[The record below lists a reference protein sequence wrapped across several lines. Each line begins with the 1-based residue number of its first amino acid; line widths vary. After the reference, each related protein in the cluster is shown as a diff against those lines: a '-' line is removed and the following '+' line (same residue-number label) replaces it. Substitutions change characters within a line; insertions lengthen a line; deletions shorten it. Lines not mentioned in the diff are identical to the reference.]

1 VELYKKTPLKW
12 GNENYEIRVL
22 YDDSLINVLA
32 FHNNHPANGFRH
44 QIRLPKNCNVQK
56 MLEKKIVGE
65 LVEIAKNEIVENRWG
80 NISKIIQQNMTKL

>member
-1 VELYKKTPLKW
+1 MELYKKTPLKW
-12 GNENYEIRVL
+12 NNENYEIRVL

-80 NISKIIQQNMTKL
+80 NISKIIQQNMIYI

>member
-1 VELYKKTPLKW
+1 MELHKKTPLKW
-12 GNENYEIRVL
+12 NNENYEIRVL

-65 LVEIAKNEIVENRWG
+65 LVEIAKNEIVENRWETFQKSF
-80 NISKIIQQNMTKL
+80 SKT